1 MAADD
6 FAGYVRPY
14 WEIVMAY
21 PSTANEAHRL
31 TTSAGSSA
39 DASTLSADTDARPIR
54 APRPTG
60 RARLLWVVLALLA
73 LLALAALAYFLW
85 QRNQS
90 GEAIPPTPVPPSE
103 VSPPAADAAPA
114 INHPIEQA
122 RVAVPSSVEQKPLP
136 ALMVSDT
143 TMQNALADLFGS
155 ATLGRI
161 FYEDAIVHRFVTT
174 VDNLPRKTLPP
185 RYLPVKPPGGA
196 FVTAGS
202 DAALAIG
209 ADNAA
214 RYAPYV
220 RLVDAV
226 DAKTLAGIYVH
237 FYPLMQEDY
246 RALGYPN
253 GYFNDR
259 VVQAID
265 DLLAAPDFTQAAAL
279 AQPKV
284 LYVYADPELESRSAG
299 QKILM
304 RMGSENAARIKAK
317 LREIRAEIT
326 APGAAGL
333 RKK

>member
-1 MAADD
+1 MIMASRSATD
-6 FAGYVRPY
+6 
-14 WEIVMAY
+14 
-21 PSTANEAHRL
+21 EAHRL
-31 TTSAGSSA
+31 DPAFHSTA
-39 DASTLSADTDARPIR
+39 DAPALAADSDARPIR
-54 APRPTG
+54 ARRRDG
-60 RARLLWVVLALLA
+60 VARLVWVVLALVV
-73 LLALAALAYFLW
+73 LAALAYFLW
-85 QRNQS
+85 QKNQS
-90 GEAIPPTPVPPSE
+90 REAILPVASAPAE
-103 VSPPAADAAPA
+103 VAPPAADAAPA

-122 RVAVPSSVEQKPLP
+122 RGNVPPSVEQKPLP

-143 TMQNALADLFGS
+143 TMQNTLADLFGS

-174 VDNLPRKTLPP
+174 VDNLPRKTLPL

-196 FVTAGS
+196 FVTTGS
-202 DAALAIG
+202 DDALAIG

-214 RYAPYV
+214 RYTPYV
-220 RLVDAV
+220 RLIDAV

-237 FYPLMQEDY
+237 FYPLMQQDY

-259 VVQAID
+259 LVQAID
-265 DLLAAPDFTQAAAL
+265 DLLAAPDLTAPPAL

-284 LYVYADPELESRSAG
+284 LYVYTDPELESRSAG
-299 QKILM
+299 QKIMM
-304 RMGSENAARIKAK
+304 RMGSANAARVRAK

-326 APGAAGL
+326 ASGNTDL

>member
-1 MAADD
+1 MAARSAADQ
-6 FAGYVRPY
+6 
-14 WEIVMAY
+14 
-21 PSTANEAHRL
+21 AHRL
-31 TTSAGSSA
+31 NATDGDIVDTPMLAA
-39 DASTLSADTDARPIR
+39 DADARPHR
-54 APRPTG
+54 AARREGRVRPI
-60 RARLLWVVLALLA
+60 WVVLALL
-73 LLALAALAYFLW
+73 LLAALGYFLW
-85 QRNQS
+85 QKNQQNQP
-90 GEAIPPTPVPPSE
+90 IPPSPSAPAAAL
-103 VSPPAADAAPA
+103 PPAAEAPPA

-122 RVAVPSSVEQKPLP
+122 RATVPPSVEQKPLP

-143 TMQNALADLFGS
+143 TMQNALADLFGA

-185 RYLPVKPPGGA
+185 RYLPVKPPGGT

-202 DAALAIG
+202 DEALAIG

-237 FYPLMQEDY
+237 FYPLLQEDY

-259 VVQAID
+259 LVQAID
-265 DLLAAPDFTQAAAL
+265 DLLAAPDVTQPAAAL

-284 LYVYADPELESRSAG
+284 LYVYADPELEARSAG
-299 QKILM
+299 QKIMM

-326 APGAAGL
+326 APGTAALG
-333 RKK
+333 KK

>member
-1 MAADD
+1 MIMASRSAADQ
-6 FAGYVRPY
+6 
-14 WEIVMAY
+14 
-21 PSTANEAHRL
+21 AHRRDATDGDIVDAPSL
-31 TTSAGSSA
+31 AA
-39 DASTLSADTDARPIR
+39 DADARPIR
-54 APRPTG
+54 APRRDG
-60 RARLLWVVLALLA
+60 ARLVWVVLALLV
-73 LLALAALAYFLW
+73 LGALAYFLW
-85 QRNQS
+85 QKNQQR
-90 GEAIPPTPVPPSE
+90 EVIPPSPSAPAAA
-103 VSPPAADAAPA
+103 VPPAAETLPA

-122 RVAVPSSVEQKPLP
+122 QATVPPSVEQKPLP

-202 DAALAIG
+202 EEALAIG

-220 RLVDAV
+220 RLVDAA

-265 DLLAAPDFTQAAAL
+265 DLLAAPDVTQPAAL

-284 LYVYADPELESRSAG
+284 LYVYADSELESRSAG
-299 QKILM
+299 QKIMM

-326 APGAAGL
+326 APGTAAL

>member
-1 MAADD
+1 MAARSAAD
-6 FAGYVRPY
+6 P
-14 WEIVMAY
+14 
-21 PSTANEAHRL
+21 THRL
-31 TTSAGSSA
+31 NAIDGDDLTLAA
-39 DASTLSADTDARPIR
+39 DADARPTR
-54 APRPTG
+54 PPRRNGGAP
-60 RARLLWVVLALLA
+60 LIWVALALL
-73 LLALAALAYFLW
+73 LLGALAYFLW
-85 QRNQS
+85 QKNQQNQP
-90 GEAIPPTPVPPSE
+90 IPPSPSAPAAA
-103 VSPPAADAAPA
+103 VPPAAEAPPA

-122 RVAVPSSVEQKPLP
+122 RATVPPSVEQKPLP

-143 TMQNALADLFGS
+143 TMQNVLADLFGS

-185 RYLPVKPPGGA
+185 RYLPVKAPGGT

-202 DAALAIG
+202 DEALAIG

-237 FYPLMQEDY
+237 YYPLLQEDY

-265 DLLAAPDFTQAAAL
+265 DLLAAPDLTQPAAL

-299 QKILM
+299 QKIMM

-326 APGAAGL
+326 APGTAAL

>member
-1 MAADD
+1 MASRSAAD
-6 FAGYVRPY
+6 
-14 WEIVMAY
+14 
-21 PSTANEAHRL
+21 EAHRL
-31 TTSAGSSA
+31 DPADHPTGYRPALAA
-39 DASTLSADTDARPIR
+39 DADSRPIR
-54 APRPTG
+54 APRRDGTT
-60 RARLLWVVLALLA
+60 RLVWVVLALVV
-73 LLALAALAYFLW
+73 LAALAYFLW

-90 GEAIPPTPVPPSE
+90 NEAIPPVSDVPAQVAPA
-103 VSPPAADAAPA
+103 AADAAPA

-122 RVAVPSSVEQKPLP
+122 RAAAPPSIEQKPLP

-143 TMQNALADLFGS
+143 TMQNTLADLFGS
-155 ATLGRI
+155 AALGRI

-174 VDNLPRKTLPP
+174 VDNLPRKTLPL
-185 RYLPVKPPGGA
+185 RYLPVKPPGGG
-196 FVTAGS
+196 FVTTGS
-202 DAALAIG
+202 DEALAIG

-237 FYPLMQEDY
+237 FYPLMQQDY

-259 VVQAID
+259 LVQAID
-265 DLLAAPDFTQAAAL
+265 DLLAAPDITVPPAL

-284 LYVYADPELESRSAG
+284 LYVYSDPELESRSAG
-299 QKILM
+299 QKIMM
-304 RMGSENAARIKAK
+304 RMGSENSARLKAK

-326 APGAAGL
+326 APGNADL

>member
-1 MAADD
+1 MSSRSSDAKHRIGPAA
-6 FAGYVRPY
+6 P
-14 WEIVMAY
+14 
-21 PSTANEAHRL
+21 T
-31 TTSAGSSA
+31 A
-39 DASTLSADTDARPIR
+39 DAPTLAVDADARPVR
-54 APRPTG
+54 APRSDGGT
-60 RARLLWVVLALLA
+60 RLVWVVLAIVVLGA
-73 LLALAALAYFLW
+73 IAYFLW
-85 QRNQS
+85 QKNQPT
-90 GEAIPPTPVPPSE
+90 EAIAPTPAAPAAAV
-103 VSPPAADAAPA
+103 PPAAEAPPA

-122 RVAVPSSVEQKPLP
+122 RAAVPPSVEQKPLP

-161 FYEDAIVHRFVTT
+161 FYEDAIVHRFVSTI
-174 VDNLPRKTLPP
+174 DNLPRKTLPP

-196 FVTAGS
+196 FVTAGN
-202 DAALAIG
+202 DEALAIG

-265 DLLAAPDFTQAAAL
+265 DLLAAPDITQPVVL

-284 LYVYADPELESRSAG
+284 LYVYADPELEARSAG
-299 QKILM
+299 QKIMM
-304 RMGSENAARIKAK
+304 RMGSENAARVKAK

-326 APGAAGL
+326 APGASGL
-333 RKK
+333 KKN